1 MELKN
6 LEAKKT
12 DKAWEHSKHT
22 KAKEIGECGGIKN
35 EETGRKDSEIPKRH
49 QLQKQVKADAE
60 KNRILIFFRS
70 LGMFVAN

>member
-1 MELKN
+1 MLKN
-6 LEAKKT
+6 LGKT
-12 DKAWEHSKHT
+12 GKAVEHSEHT

-35 EETGRKDSEIPKRH
+35 EEAPRKSEIPKRH
-49 QLQKQVKADAE
+49 QLQKHVKAYAE